1 MMTSELPD
9 VSVSS
14 SINTSTTTSGEGV
27 AATGQQATA
36 MIGRVSVLL
45 ALNVFNLVGNGFTL
59 ATIRLT
65 PRLWTKTNFVL
76 ASMLVANVFTAVMI
90 LWYSSLMLVVYVFGN
105 PCRYSVEV
113 TALTPFIKVTVYASC
128 YHLIV
133 ISVERYIAVVYP
145 LHYESKFSDRRMK
158 MAISAAWAAGI
169 VVAMTFGFWL
179 IDDDRRRCV
188 LIPAQVCCGVGYLQS
203 CRCVTIPD
211 QVCHG
216 VPAAAQVFSYLP
228 TTN

>member
-14 SINTSTTTSGEGV
+14 INTTTATSGVGG
-27 AATGQQATA
+27 AAAGQQATA
-36 MIGRVSVLL
+36 MIGRVSVIL

-76 ASMLVANVFTAVMI
+76 ASMLVANVSTAVLI
-90 LWYSSLMLVVYVFGN
+90 LWYASFMLEVYVFSN
-105 PCRYSVEV
+105 PCRYSVAV
-113 TALTPFIKVTVYASC
+113 TALTPLMKVTGYASC

-133 ISVERYIAVVYP
+133 ISVERYIAIVYP

-169 VVAMTFGFWL
+169 VVAMTFAFWL
-179 IDDDRRRCV
+179 IDADRRRCV
-188 LIPAQVCCGVGYLQS
+188 LIPAQVC
-203 CRCVTIPD
+203 
-211 QVCHG
+211 
-216 VPAAAQVFSYLP
+216 
-228 TTN
+228 